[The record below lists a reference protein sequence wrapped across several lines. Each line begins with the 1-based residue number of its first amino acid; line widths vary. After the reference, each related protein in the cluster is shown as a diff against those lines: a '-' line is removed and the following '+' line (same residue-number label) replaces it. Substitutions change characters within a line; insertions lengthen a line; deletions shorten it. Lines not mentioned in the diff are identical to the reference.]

1 MNGNVMLGQCTT
13 GGNYVPYDAG
23 PPDPNAIVRGIIF
36 FQNRDNG
43 YQNGQSSMQ
52 GGGGLLL
59 SGTLYYHHCA
69 STDGAGLGTSCQ
81 DPTTGYQSFFQLQG
95 TPGSGTFVLGNIT
108 TDQLVESGNGAVA
121 MQLDPNRVYFILKA
135 TLMR

>member
-1 MNGNVMLGQCTT
+1 
-13 GGNYVPYDAG
+13 
-23 PPDPNAIVRGIIF
+23 
-36 FQNRDNG
+36 
-43 YQNGQSSMQ
+43 
-52 GGGGLLL
+52 
-59 SGTLYYHHCA
+59 LYYHHCA

-81 DPTTGYQSFFQLQG
+81 NPASGYQSFFQLQG

-108 TDQLVESGNGAVA
+108 SDQLVESGNGAVA